1 MKIDWTDACAKQN
14 NNKQTNED
22 PPPTKQTNKQTN
34 NLEMKVG
41 IFSLIECGVEGSIC
55 SSLPLLFSSVQPSTM
70 FCQSQQT
77 PVEPLRQ
84 CIPLKK
90 IKIPNVCGLG
100 CGRKTM
106 GCLSRKVLYFSAWLS
121 GAVWCHACF
130 QCVRIKDSRESA
142 TENQEFFSPICLP
155 VFGAVLQKLVVL
167 GNLLLFVSSFYL
179 RTQQHSKTFKCSR
192 AFKGKLGTLYCTKL
206 LKWQIRFSMVLS
218 MGDQM

>member
-1 MKIDWTDACAKQN
+1 MIYTANIHPLPNVIVPPFGGIKLRLKSFRQMWWKLTGQMRVQN
-14 NNKQTNED
+14 KTTTNKRTKN
-22 PPPTKQTNKQTN
+22 PPNKTNKQTN

-142 TENQEFFSPICLP
+142 KENQEFFSPYACPCLGL
-155 VFGAVLQKLVVL
+155 FCKSWLCLVIYFFL
-167 GNLLLFVSSFYL
+167 
-179 RTQQHSKTFKCSR
+179 
-192 AFKGKLGTLYCTKL
+192 
-206 LKWQIRFSMVLS
+206 
-218 MGDQM
+218 